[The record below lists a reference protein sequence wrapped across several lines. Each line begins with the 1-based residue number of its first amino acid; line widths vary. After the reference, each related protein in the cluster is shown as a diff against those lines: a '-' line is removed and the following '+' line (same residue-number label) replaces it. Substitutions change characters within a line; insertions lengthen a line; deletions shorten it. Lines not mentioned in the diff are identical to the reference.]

1 MVATEHE
8 IAPRRN
14 PLWGL
19 IKVLLYIVVKPL
31 VLIFVGF
38 RRYPLPSLIVAMVV
52 LGSFFALTSGSVALP
67 WSQANSAAP
76 AGAAS
81 SRLATETYLT
91 GQKEFNAALMWEAMS
106 DELRQ
111 QMRQRGQSLE
121 GMQQAMEEMKR
132 RGLKYTEFK
141 PRYITGTPLSDGRS
155 VHLYVVNVTISAG
168 EGQQSQEVPYTFVLN
183 KAGKI
188 EEVN

>member
-8 IAPRRN
+8 VAPRRN
-14 PLWGL
+14 PLRGL

-38 RRYPLPSLIVAMVV
+38 RRYPLPGLIVAMVV
-52 LGSFFALTSGSVALP
+52 LGSFFALTNGSVTLP

-106 DELRQ
+106 DDLRQ